1 MATAVQLHRVSE
13 RVLGRLGAGKATR
26 LVLSLFFKAVLGI
39 PRIFHFETLND
50 LGFAILTGGKKVL
63 SRTVLGGLVRA
74 APVRAVLR
82 FVHATR
88 PALHGAD
95 GTSVSID
102 EHVIARFT
110 RKFAIRKGFHTIRN
124 KHMKVEKLFYP
135 FSVGGR
141 KLLALI
147 VTRGDAGLAAVS
159 QKLLAPLRRRARGRT
174 LRVILDAGAAQDH
187 QQLLALAQR
196 PRQVTLVRVPRKPA
210 YRKRWATL
218 PAAAW
223 QRLEEPGPFTKAPAK
238 VIHVAETRMQ
248 LGLSNKKPA
257 ARHADVRTIL
267 VREQAR
273 RGKERWHAL
282 WIFGDDV
289 TPSFDLVREFRTR
302 QHHEQTYRILLH
314 DAFVDTAPSG
324 YNKKS
329 QNVRRPG
336 FRQNAITLY
345 AWIAALATNALDAFT
360 RLLPKP
366 FLHAHP
372 RTLRRWIFN
381 IEADLFLGNDTLIV
395 LLHPRRLRSLWQR
408 LVQRANRHPVRIPW
422 LENRRLIL
430 ALDPGAVS
438 SLGAKR
444 SGAERLR
451 AATRRSQRRKPQ
463 TIQGG

>member
-1 MATAVQLHRVSE
+1 MRLHRVAE
-13 RVLGRLGAGKATR
+13 RCLGRLGAGKATR

-39 PRIFHFETLND
+39 PRVFHFETLND

-74 APVRAVLR
+74 APVKGGLR
-82 FVHATR
+82 FVRATQ
-88 PALHGAD
+88 PTLHSAD
-95 GTSVSID
+95 GTTISID

-141 KLLALI
+141 KLLSLI
-147 VTRGDAGLAAVS
+147 VTRGNAGLAAIS
-159 QKLLAPLRRRARGRT
+159 QKLLVPLRRRARGRT

-187 QQLLALAQR
+187 QALLALAQH

-210 YRKRWATL
+210 YRQRWAKL
-218 PAAAW
+218 PASAW
-223 QRLEEPGPFTKAPAK
+223 QRLEEPGPFTKAPPKA
-238 VIHVAETRMQ
+238 IHVAETRMQ
-248 LGLSNKKPA
+248 LGSSSKDPA

-282 WIFGDDV
+282 WVFGDDV

-324 YNKKS
+324 YHKNS
-329 QNVRRPG
+329 RNVRRPG

-345 AWIAALATNALDAFT
+345 TWIAALATNTLDALT
-360 RLLPKP
+360 RSLPKP

-381 IEADLFLGNDTLIV
+381 IEADLFLGKDTLIV
-395 LLHPRRLRSLWQR
+395 LLHPRRLQSLWEH
-408 LVQRANRHPVRIPW
+408 LVRRANRHPVRIPW

-430 ALDPGAVS
+430 ALDRPGTCRPTS
-438 SLGAKR
+438 S
-444 SGAERLR
+444 R
-451 AATRRSQRRKPQ
+451 AATPEGSFDPGNGRPSVWC
-463 TIQGG
+463 